1 MCSHVLEHVP
11 DPVRFLSIVA
21 RKLSAAGQ
29 IDIEVPGIEN
39 PSVIE
44 NNLGVQPTHLT
55 YFTRKTLIACC
66 EKAHLDVVR
75 INDKIQAVA
84 IPRDRALPSDSKVD
98 FEVQVQTSIKT
109 SKNTSESR
117 KHSPD
122 NCFLCYR

>member
-1 MCSHVLEHVP
+1 M
-11 DPVRFLSIVA
+11 SIVA

-84 IPRDRALPSDSKVD
+84 IPRKSCST
-98 FEVQVQTSIKT
+98 F
-109 SKNTSESR
+109 
-117 KHSPD
+117 
-122 NCFLCYR
+122 